1 MLQKVCLHL
10 KAFMW
15 PNYILSI
22 RTVLIWRIWNTSI
35 KDIIRLEINRYLL
48 PIFQQNYCSSSQT
61 AIFIIYS
68 FIIDSFIEIKPSDF
82 PNNQQL
88 TWGWANMIISF
99 WSCRNISIL
108 SCLFNRSCQITS
120 ETEQAS
126 IGFHNYTQWCHPDV
140 ASYESNVSCQNIQ
153 A

>member
-10 KAFMW
+10 KAFIW

-22 RTVLIWRIWNTSI
+22 CTVLIWRMWNTTI
-35 KDIIRLEINRYLL
+35 KDIIRLEINRYLS
-48 PIFQQNYCSSSQT
+48 PIFQQN
-61 AIFIIYS
+61 YS

-88 TWGWANMIISF
+88 TWGWSNMIISF

-140 ASYESNVSCQNIQ
+140 ASYELNVSCQNIQ